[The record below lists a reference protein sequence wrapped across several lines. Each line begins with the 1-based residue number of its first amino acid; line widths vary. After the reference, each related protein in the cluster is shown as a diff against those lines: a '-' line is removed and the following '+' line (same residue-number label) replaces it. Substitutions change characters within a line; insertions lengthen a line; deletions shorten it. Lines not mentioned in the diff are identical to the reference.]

1 LLDEFYSTD
10 ERMAILMILAFP
22 KEFVQV
28 QHVGT
33 STDHSKKCFEVVFLC
48 PLL

>member
-1 LLDEFYSTD
+1 
-10 ERMAILMILAFP
+10 MAILMILAFP

-33 STDHSKKCFEVVFLC
+33 STDHSKKCFEKIRTHEEEESKKKLFSN
-48 PLL
+48 